1 MEIGNGRVY
10 VVTNEAA
17 IIAENLPIF
26 VPAFAGTSGT
36 VNFTPNHLNHSFF
49 MNKNLLFAGLLGA
62 SVAAAGFVK
71 PSPWTNLFD
80 GKTTNGW
87 HSYNKSSVQGWKID
101 NGTLTTDGKGGD
113 LVTDKEYENF
123 ELEFDFKVQPKGNS
137 GVIYKVIESKD
148 LNQPYISGP
157 EYQVIDDKGYEW
169 VENGQR
175 KQLSTKQLT
184 GASYDILAP
193 SDLSVVKP
201 AGEWNRGRIVV
212 NNNRVEHYLNG
223 KKVVEYEYGSDAW
236 KKLVAGSKF
245 AKWKYAEPHAKG
257 RIALQ
262 GHGDTVW
269 YRNLRIREL

>member
-1 MEIGNGRVY
+1 MADGWVY
-10 VVTNEAA
+10 VVTNRAV
-17 IIAENLPIF
+17 IIAENIPIF
-26 VPAFAGTSGT
+26 VPAFAGTSGNA
-36 VNFTPNHLNHSFF
+36 NFTPYHLNRSHF
-49 MNKNLLFAGLLGA
+49 MKKNLLFAGLLGA
-62 SVAAAGFVK
+62 SVAVAGFVK
-71 PSPWTNLFD
+71 PSPWTTLFD
-80 GKTTNGW
+80 GKSTKGW
-87 HSYNKSSVQGWKID
+87 HSYNKTGVQGWTID
-101 NGTLTTDGKGGD
+101 NGTLTTDGKAGD

-157 EYQVIDDKGYEW
+157 EYQVIDDKGYVW
-169 VENGQR
+169 VENGQQ

-184 GASYDILAP
+184 GASYDVLAP
-193 SDLSVVKP
+193 NDLSVVKP
-201 AGEWNRGRIVV
+201 AGEWNKGRIVV
-212 NNNRVEHYLNG
+212 NNDHVQHFLNG
-223 KKVVEYEYGSDAW
+223 KKVVEYHYGGEEW

-269 YRNLRIREL
+269 YRNIRIREL